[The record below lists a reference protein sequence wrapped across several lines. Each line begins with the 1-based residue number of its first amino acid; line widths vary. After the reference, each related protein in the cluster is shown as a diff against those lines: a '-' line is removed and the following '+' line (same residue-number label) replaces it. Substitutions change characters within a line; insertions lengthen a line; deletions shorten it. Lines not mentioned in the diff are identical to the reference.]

1 VGTELKQLTVQ
12 INNKH
17 KRCLVEPARALLSAC
32 TIGNLLLQIKAI
44 LSESE
49 WQTWLQDC
57 CSFSEA
63 SAQTYMVIAAR
74 NSFIFAPQKALP
86 QIGGVLSERQVENN
100 DKVVEK
106 KEVNEVVVSS
116 VLVVEKV
123 ETERQEAPGSVFVI
137 EKTEALSGELTA
149 KLITPE
155 EASNSVAIT
164 KADFPE
170 FLAKQIEAMTEPGE
184 DNGLK
189 SVTEKEETTKRK
201 TKKKKVEKKSNSI
214 VFYIPGNV
222 VPKARPR
229 VTSKGTYLPRQYRQW
244 RNMAEVEIYRQILD
258 MNLSEKLPIK
268 KAAISLS
275 FCGKHRTNSDLDN
288 MAGACLDAL
297 TLNGA
302 GVLKDDRLSC
312 IPKLSVEY
320 VAGEGETGVW
330 ITIES
335 ID

>member
-1 VGTELKQLTVQ
+1 MDVQTELKQLTIQ
-12 INNKH
+12 INSKH
-17 KRCLVEPARALLSAC
+17 QQCQAEPARALLSAC
-32 TIGNLLLQIKAI
+32 TIGNLLLQIKGI

-49 WQTWLQDC
+49 WQRWLQDC
-57 CSFSEA
+57 CCFSEA

-74 NSFIFAPQKALP
+74 DSFLFVPQKAPP
-86 QIGGVLSERQVENN
+86 QIGGAFPEKQVKNNHQVVEN
-100 DKVVEK
+100 
-106 KEVNEVVVSS
+106 KEVNEAIVPAALIVAES
-116 VLVVEKV
+116 
-123 ETERQEAPGSVFVI
+123 ETEPQENNGKI
-137 EKTEALSGELTA
+137 EKTGDRSSKSTA
-149 KLITPE
+149 KLIVVEPE
-155 EASNSVAIT
+155 ESSNYSQ
-164 KADFPE
+164 KE
-170 FLAKQIEAMTEPGE
+170 KKGKRSS
-184 DNGLK
+184 K
-189 SVTEKEETTKRK
+189 STTKLTK
-201 TKKKKVEKKSNSI
+201 TPAKNSETKKEVKTENKSNSI
-214 VFYIPGNV
+214 VFYVPGNV

>member
-1 VGTELKQLTVQ
+1 MLRNLTNVQTELKQLTVQ
-12 INNKH
+12 INSKYE
-17 KRCLVEPARALLSAC
+17 RCQAEPARALLFAC

-49 WQTWLQDC
+49 WQKWLQDC

-63 SAQTYMVIAAR
+63 SAQTYMAIAAR
-74 NSFIFAPQKALP
+74 DSLLLAPQKALP
-86 QIGGVLSERQVENN
+86 QIAGVCSKKQ
-100 DKVVEK
+100 VEK
-106 KEVNEVVVSS
+106 KEVDEAIAPPVLIVETPETEKQEDNGS
-116 VLVVEKV
+116 VL
-123 ETERQEAPGSVFVI
+123 AI
-137 EKTEALSGELTA
+137 EKTGDRSPELTA
-149 KLITPE
+149 KLVVVEPE
-155 EASNSVAIT
+155 E
-164 KADFPE
+164 
-170 FLAKQIEAMTEPGE
+170 
-184 DNGLK
+184 NGNY
-189 SVTEKEETTKRK
+189 SEKEKKGDRSLESTTKLTETPAK
-201 TKKKKVEKKSNSI
+201 NLTTKKEVKNQNKSNSI
-214 VFYIPGNV
+214 VFYVPGNV

-244 RNMAEVEIYRQILD
+244 RNMAEVEICRQVLD
-258 MNLSEKLPIK
+258 MNLTEKLPIK

-312 IPKLSVEY
+312 IPKLTVEY
-320 VAGEGETGVW
+320 VASEGETGVW

>member
-1 VGTELKQLTVQ
+1 MQTKLKQLTVQ
-12 INNKH
+12 INSKH
-17 KRCLVEPARALLSAC
+17 ERCQAEPARALLSAC
-32 TIGNLLLQIKAI
+32 TIGNLLLEIKAI

-49 WQTWLQDC
+49 WQTWLEDC
-57 CSFSEA
+57 CSFSET

-74 NSFIFAPQKALP
+74 DSFLLAPRKAPP
-86 QIGGVLSERQVENN
+86 QIAGVLSEKQ
-100 DKVVEK
+100 VEK
-106 KEVNEVVVSS
+106 KEVDEAIVPTASI
-116 VLVVEKV
+116 VEKP
-123 ETERQEAPGSVFVI
+123 ETEREEDNGSVLAI
-137 EKTEALSGELTA
+137 EKTGDRSPELTA
-149 KLITPE
+149 KLIVIEPE
-155 EASNSVAIT
+155 ESGNSSEGEKNGDRSPESTENAVCEGENNRDNSAT
-164 KADFPE
+164 K
-170 FLAKQIEAMTEPGE
+170 
-184 DNGLK
+184 
-189 SVTEKEETTKRK
+189 KEVKAPNK
-201 TKKKKVEKKSNSI
+201 TKKKKGEKKSNRI
-214 VFYIPGNV
+214 VFYVPGNV

-229 VTSKGTYLPRQYRQW
+229 VTSKGTYLPPKYRQW
-244 RNMAEVEIYRQILD
+244 RNMAEVEICRQVLD
-258 MNLSEKLPIK
+258 MNLREKLPIK